1 MVLKCFCIVTLIIFV
16 LDYLLFNF
24 NKTRLCLLFY
34 NLILIMNMEQMNFM
48 SIT

>member
-1 MVLKCFCIVTLIIFV
+1 MFLCSYLNYLCF

-24 NKTRLCLLFY
+24 NKTFLCLLFY

-48 SIT
+48 SVT